1 MSHFLARLVER
12 ARGTAARVEPL
23 IAPRFAPTP
32 IVEIA
37 SEVEAPAPVRRD
49 QKPTLQE
56 RSLPGAV
63 VQPEAPARKAEPN
76 VLQASEKSSLPQQP
90 EKLLVPMEKS
100 AVDYVRADDA
110 VWTNSTVFVRP
121 SPSSNRPVPA
131 VKNGMARRNSF
142 TASRSKGPQPAP
154 RRTTRS
160 RSFEHDLL
168 MPNESP
174 EQPPIV
180 RVTIGRIDVRAT
192 TPAAPLRKSPTRS
205 EPKLTLDAYLK
216 SRREGR
222 R

>member
-12 ARGTAARVEPL
+12 ARGTTARVEPL
-23 IAPRFAPTP
+23 VTPRFAPTP

-37 SEVEAPAPVRRD
+37 SEVEAPAPVRHDR
-49 QKPTLQE
+49 QPALQE
-56 RSLPGAV
+56 RSSPRAV
-63 VQPEAPARKAEPN
+63 VQQEAPARKAELN
-76 VLQASEKSSLPQQP
+76 VLQESEKSSLPQQP

-110 VWTNSTVFVRP
+110 VRTNSTVFVRP
-121 SPSSNRPVPA
+121 SLSSNRAVPA
-131 VKNGMARRNSF
+131 VKNGVARRNLF
-142 TASRSKGPQPAP
+142 TASHSKGPQPAP

-160 RSFEHDLL
+160 RSFDGDLL
-168 MPNESP
+168 MPNESA

-180 RVTIGRIDVRAT
+180 RVTIGRIDVRAVP
-192 TPAAPLRKSPTRS
+192 PAVPSRKSPTHS